1 MAEVVRYICTHR
13 CIIHKCLIITNHFVD
28 DGVPKLW
35 EEVGQESLTL
45 ILQRAKDFAELLQFF
60 LYLTLARTNKQ
71 LKITFYIQNL
81 ISILISNGYMVHVAT
96 LYYTYL
102 CGVLFNKLLKVLS
115 SNLTD
120 IALYALQVE
129 VSNLDLELTQN
140 NEEI

>member
-1 MAEVVRYICTHR
+1 MYI
-13 CIIHKCLIITNHFVD
+13 IIHKCLIITNHFVD

-96 LYYTYL
+96 L
-102 CGVLFNKLLKVLS
+102 
-115 SNLTD
+115 
-120 IALYALQVE
+120 
-129 VSNLDLELTQN
+129 
-140 NEEI
+140 